1 MFQECY
7 SLKTVIL
14 RNTEKV
20 ATAENSSLFASCYH
34 ILGTVNETYNP
45 EGLKDGYIYVPD
57 ALVDSYKTATNWS
70 TYADQIKPLSEL
82 PTEA

>member
-1 MFQECY
+1 MAT
-7 SLKTVIL
+7 LL
-14 RNTEKV
+14 NTNAFDK
-20 ATAENSSLFASCYH
+20 CYH
-34 ILGTVNETYNP
+34 ILGTVDATYNP

-57 ALVDSYKTATNWS
+57 ALVDSYKKATNWV